1 MKAIFDAIRAEFA
14 HQDRRHPETSV
25 LLGHLNTYQRS
36 IRGFSHRLTTIC
48 GLAKLSREDAD
59 LQRRLREA
67 LISLLQ
73 SLGNAQTWGQ
83 GEDHPALHLRDE
95 TGYLRS
101 TTLQMLQRYW
111 YGWNGYNAS
120 IFDIAFTDSKLT
132 FTLRFKL
139 LAGGQDDCW
148 SLPPITLQGQD
159 LDTLAGAAKAILY
172 AHNKLRSELQQA
184 TSSPEHKAWL
194 ANKKA
199 AEDAL
204 LARDARIST
213 QFCKLLPAD
222 LEHCRELA
230 RGTKLAKYFEPARSF

>member
-25 LLGHLNTYQRS
+25 LLGHLNTFQRS
-36 IRGFSHRLTTIC
+36 IRGFSHRLATIC
-48 GLAKLSREDAD
+48 GRDKLSSADAD
-59 LQRRLREA
+59 LQRVLRES

-73 SLGNAQTWGQ
+73 SLSNAHTWGQ
-83 GEDHPALHLRDE
+83 GEDHPSLHLRDE

-101 TTLQMLQRYW
+101 TTMRLLQRYW

-120 IFDIAFTDSKLT
+120 IFDIAFTEGKLT

-139 LAGGQDDCW
+139 LAGHEDDCW
-148 SLPPITLQGQD
+148 ILPPITLQGQD
-159 LDTLAGAAKAILY
+159 LDTLAGAAKALFY

-184 TSSPEHKAWL
+184 T
-194 ANKKA
+194 
-199 AEDAL
+199 DAL
-204 LARDARIST
+204 LARDNRIST
-213 QFCKLLPAD
+213 HLCKLLPAD

-230 RGTKLAKYFEPARSF
+230 RGTKLAKYFASARSF